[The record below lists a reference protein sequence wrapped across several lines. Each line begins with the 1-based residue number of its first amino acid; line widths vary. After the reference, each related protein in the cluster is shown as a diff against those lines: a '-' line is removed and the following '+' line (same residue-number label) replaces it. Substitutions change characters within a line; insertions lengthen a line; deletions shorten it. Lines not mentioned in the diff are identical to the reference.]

1 MNTYVLPSRSEYHQ
15 LGKFHGPS
23 KDRTT
28 VTSPDGTPIPLN
40 QVPALFNP
48 GERWLVLPEI
58 RSEGQAVQIRR
69 FAKTYGLKI
78 AAIFYDAI
86 AVLHPELCNAEIVSN
101 HAAYMRG
108 LAACDIVQPISAF
121 SAECLRDFWNREGIA
136 GGRIVM
142 NELPGEFGGSRRPD
156 AAAARPAKC
165 VKILCVSTLEPRKN
179 HFTLLRS
186 CLRLQER
193 FPELDWALTLVGNKY
208 AGFPEIAAQIQ
219 ELERRNPRIKWLGVV
234 DDATLL
240 RLYKEA
246 TFTVYPS
253 LIEGFGLPVLE
264 SLWHGAP
271 CICSGENAIG
281 ELAAAGGCLTV
292 NVRDEAAL
300 SDAIHRLATDAD
312 LFSCLRHEA
321 FNRRF
326 RTWDEYARDF
336 LAALSCVPEAS
347 TRTTARERPDP
358 GTTASP
364 TWQDILYPQCLCDN
378 WQMNHSERLALTAL
392 LKRHRPGCSIEI
404 GTYQGGSLSLL
415 AQESGMVFSI
425 DIDPTIPAKFASYS
439 HVSCLTGPSTTI
451 LPLLFRELDEAEIDV
466 DFILLGGDH
475 SADGIRR
482 DLVAILSHP
491 PTKPLFV
498 AMHDSVNPECRRGML
513 EAPWRES
520 PYVQWV
526 DLDFVPGR
534 VVEDGGPFQGE
545 LWGGLALAYL
555 APTRR
560 PGALDIH
567 RSADGMFELLVRG
580 TKNTKKA

>member
-1 MNTYVLPSRSEYHQ
+1 
-15 LGKFHGPS
+15 
-23 KDRTT
+23 
-28 VTSPDGTPIPLN
+28 
-40 QVPALFNP
+40 
-48 GERWLVLPEI
+48 
-58 RSEGQAVQIRR
+58 
-69 FAKTYGLKI
+69 
-78 AAIFYDAI
+78 
-86 AVLHPELCNAEIVSN
+86 
-101 HAAYMRG
+101 
-108 LAACDIVQPISAF
+108 VQPISAF
-121 SAECLRDFWNREGIA
+121 SAECLGDFWNREGLA
-136 GGRIVM
+136 GGRIVT

-156 AAAARPAKC
+156 SAAARPASC

-179 HFTLLRS
+179 HLTLLRS

-193 FPELDWALTLVGNKY
+193 FPELNWSLTLVGNKY
-208 AGFPEIAAQIQ
+208 AGFLDIAEQIQ
-219 ELERRNPRIKWLGVV
+219 EIERRNPRIKWLGVV

-264 SLWHGAP
+264 SLWHGLP

-292 NVRDEAAL
+292 DVRDEEAL
-300 SDAIHRLATDAD
+300 SVTIHRLATDAD
-312 LFSCLRHEA
+312 LLSRLRHEA
-321 FNRRF
+321 FDRRF

-336 LAALSCVPEAS
+336 LAALSSASEPS
-347 TRTTARERPDP
+347 TRVAAREPQAHTRI
-358 GTTASP
+358 TASP
-364 TWQDILYPQCLCDN
+364 AWQDILYPGCLCEN

-392 LKRHRPGCSIEI
+392 LKRHRPACSIEI

-415 AQESGMVFSI
+415 AQESRMVFSI

-439 HVSCLTGPSTTI
+439 NVSCLTGPSTTL
-451 LPLLFRELDEAEIDV
+451 LPLLFQELDEAGIDV
-466 DFILLGGDH
+466 DFILLDGDH
-475 SADGIRR
+475 SAEGIRR

-491 PTKPLFV
+491 PTKLLFV

-534 VVEDGGPFQGE
+534 MVEDGGHFQGE
-545 LWGGLALAYL
+545 LWGGLGLAYL

-560 PGALDIH
+560 RDSLDIQ

-580 TKNTKKA
+580 TQNAQKA